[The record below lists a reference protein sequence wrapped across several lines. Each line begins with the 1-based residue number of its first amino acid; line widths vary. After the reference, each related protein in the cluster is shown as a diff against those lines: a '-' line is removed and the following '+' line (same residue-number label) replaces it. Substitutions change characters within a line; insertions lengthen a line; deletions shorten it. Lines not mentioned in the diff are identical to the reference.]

1 MFNELGK
8 IGNIVFKVIVIFII
22 ANIVFLMCKV
32 ETRPNEY
39 SAVKQFGKIIRVEKT
54 EDTAYGLS
62 FKIPFIQSVT
72 KIERDLMLYDLAPSE
87 VMTSDKKTMI
97 SDCFATWQII
107 DAKLFI
113 QKLSGSR
120 DTAEYRINTTIYNS
134 MKNVISSLPQEE
146 VISGRN
152 GELATMILAGI
163 GNNLS
168 GYGIE
173 VTAIETKMLDLP
185 DENKAAV
192 YDRMISER
200 NNIAAT
206 YVAQGEK
213 EATEIKNATTEKVT
227 ILLSE
232 AQKNADW
239 LTAQGD
245 AEYMKLMSSAYNDE
259 SKANFYIF
267 VRQLDAMKAS
277 FKNSGGTIV
286 LDKTSPIAQ
295 LFYNVNY

>member
-1 MFNELGK
+1 MNRLGK
-8 IGNIVFKVIVIFII
+8 FGNIVFKII
-22 ANIVFLMCKV
+22 IVFIVLNVFFSLCRV
-32 ETRPNEY
+32 ETRPNEF
-39 SAVKQFGKIIRVEKT
+39 SVVKQFGKIIRVEKT
-54 EDTAYGLS
+54 EDTAFGLS
-62 FKIPFIQSVT
+62 FKIPFIQTVS

-97 SDCFATWQII
+97 SDCFATWKIV

-120 DTAEYRINTTIYNS
+120 ETAEYRINTTVYNS

-152 GELATMILAGI
+152 GELVKMILDGI
-163 GNNLS
+163 GDNLS

-185 DENKAAV
+185 EENKAAV

-206 YVAQGEK
+206 FVAQGQK
-213 EATEIKNATTEKVT
+213 EATEIKNKTNESVT

-232 AQKNADW
+232 AQQESDRVMAE
-239 LTAQGD
+239 GD
-245 AEYMKLMSSAYNDE
+245 AEYMKLMSAAYNDE
-259 SKANFYIF
+259 SKANFYTF
-267 VRQLDAMKAS
+267 VRQLDAMKIS
-277 FKNSGGTIV
+277 FANNNGTIV

-295 LFYNVNY
+295 LFYQINY